1 MVPYEARNTLRMSRI
16 QSSQSDRHLSSN
28 HESSQP
34 QSSPLTPL
42 TSRSVQSQQLTTNCD
57 QTVPN
62 CTTVSTQTAETAFA
76 MCVRCSST
84 LKTLTSTAG
93 QLQELCHC
101 VHVPSQLSDTD
112 WAREAET
119 GSLDPEK
126 WAEGVESDLETIRTN
141 FQTKD
146 KELAGLR
153 DSLADQRSREE
164 ELESK
169 LSQMLLEVNE
179 LRERAAERERNHVK
193 ELASCREAGSAQLRE
208 AERAWRSVQE
218 HRDRLENQ
226 LAFVKLERDKLLAS
240 SADIGQ

>member
-1 MVPYEARNTLRMSRI
+1 M
-16 QSSQSDRHLSSN
+16 
-28 HESSQP
+28 
-34 QSSPLTPL
+34 
-42 TSRSVQSQQLTTNCD
+42 TNCN
-57 QTVPN
+57 QTIPN

-93 QLQELCHC
+93 KLQELCHC

-119 GSLDPEK
+119 GSLDPGK

-146 KELAGLR
+146 KELA
-153 DSLADQRSREE
+153 DQKSREE